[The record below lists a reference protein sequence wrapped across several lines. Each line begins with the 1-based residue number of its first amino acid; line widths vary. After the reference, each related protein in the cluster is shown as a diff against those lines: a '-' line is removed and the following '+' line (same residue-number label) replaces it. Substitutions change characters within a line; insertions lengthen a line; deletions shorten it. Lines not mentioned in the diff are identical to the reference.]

1 MLEENKNEN
10 EDTTKTWLLIFDCV
24 GGSNVVFGG
33 GVFVHSVELARLSDN
48 WDVRTQ
54 RELT

>member
-10 EDTTKTWLLIFDCV
+10 EDTIKTWLLISDCV
-24 GGSNVVFGG
+24 GGSHVVFGG
-33 GVFVHSVELARLSDN
+33 DVFVHSVELARLSDN

>member
-10 EDTTKTWLLIFDCV
+10 EDTIKTWLLIFNCV
-24 GGSNVVFGG
+24 GGSSVVFGG
-33 GVFVHSVELARLSDN
+33 GVFVHSVELRRLSDN

-54 RELT
+54 RDLT